1 MLHNKCSI
9 NTKRR
14 CWGFPGFLCGCEL
27 SRTTNAC
34 RPSTALRRGL
44 FSSRKSHTWTGPGP
58 EEQPPSSGEAHRTLW
73 DLLSLVSGDREAKKQ
88 GTGGEGESPH
98 SLCTRTEAN
107 LDSRAVGGRKARGPR
122 ETLIVVNTIS
132 GDSTGLPRKLRD
144 GTYGSWLG
152 KGLVWPNTIQYVVK
166 TK

>member
-1 MLHNKCSI
+1 MAVNCHAQLMHAGPAQPLEGASSPLGRA
-9 NTKRR
+9 TLEQ
-14 CWGFPGFLCGCEL
+14 GQ
-27 SRTTNAC
+27 
-34 RPSTALRRGL
+34 ALRSSLLAVEKHTGL
-44 FSSRKSHTWTGPGP
+44 YGTCSHWCLAT
-58 EEQPPSSGEAHRTLW
+58 
-73 DLLSLVSGDREAKKQ
+73 DREAKKQ

-107 LDSRAVGGRKARGPR
+107 LDSRAVGRKARGPR